1 MNRRSLLRFAP
12 AAMAAPFLGSLSSRA
27 QAADPV
33 LAAILAAGGKVKPAP
48 AEWKLWSGIVYD
60 AAGTIVGYISRATG
74 CLQLCTPTWPL
85 R

>member
-12 AAMAAPFLGSLSSRA
+12 AAMVAPLLVSLPSRA

-33 LAAILAAGGKVKPAP
+33 LAAIVAAGGKVKPAP
-48 AEWKLWSGIVYD
+48 AEWKTWSGIVYD
-60 AAGTIVGYISRATG
+60 ATGTIVGYISRAT
-74 CLQLCTPTWPL
+74 CSLQLCTPTWPP